1 MSFLRKRERDAGPPP
16 PDYLPEQREVKPPN
30 VNVWVDG
37 REVTVPSS
45 WSVLRACRYAG
56 ARVPSLCHH
65 PALNPSGRC
74 GVCVVCIEDGKSS
87 LFVLSCK
94 TVVEAGMRITTQSPE
109 VMHQAQSNL
118 HEFLGGRT
126 LESLLQ
132 SGRRAP
138 EIEDLIK
145 FVRSEPIV
153 PEGRREHAVVRDQS
167 LCISCTRCVRA
178 CSNIQAMDILSIN
191 TGNPAQ
197 PIVFE
202 GNLPLHATNCIACGQ
217 CTVVCPTGAVRE
229 RSDVAA
235 VMNEFLWMPE
245 PEERRTMIVMT
256 APSARIS
263 LGEMMGDEPG
273 TTDVGTVVAALHAAG
288 FDLVFD
294 TTVGA
299 DMTATLEA
307 VELIE
312 RLKSN
317 GPLPMFTSCCPAW
330 KYPHLR
336 KHLSR
341 CKSPM
346 MMLGAM
352 IRHWMEQRGVPRQ
365 NYVVVAMMP
374 CTAKKE
380 EILRHEYLAPDG
392 TQDVDFVLTVREM
405 GSFLDQRGVVWGSL
419 PGEHK
424 PAYDEPFCSA
434 SGGGS
439 LFAVSGGV
447 MEAALR
453 VAYTVL
459 NKEEDVPQTKESLFD
474 IIDIAVIS
482 GSKSIMNF
490 LESQHLS
497 DAQRAQERSGPV
509 VHVKHFVECMAC
521 PGGCIGGGGQ
531 PQSTDELVLEKRRA
545 AVYRISKASKH
556 SAPIAEQRTY
566 IETTLK
572 DITSDLAKSLLEYE
586 HQLEELS
593 TETVILYG
601 SQSGDTALRAKL
613 LAEFLSMSLPDK
625 ITLLPMDSFP
635 FEKLPQVSTLIIVS
649 STWEGETGFYPN
661 NAQEFYKRL
670 VHIDHSLLNT
680 MLLTTKFAVCG
691 FGSSRYPN
699 FCRFAVDLHIL
710 LNSLGGYPVM
720 NLTTVD
726 VERPN
731 KGKKFFTK
739 WMRNLAL
746 ALKREELPDPNYLV
760 VPSVV
765 SAAKSSCG
773 LQAGED
779 VHILPANPKADVES
793 LINAIYP
800 NMLNTS
806 VTLVPLSTAFK
817 SQIPPHLTIRQLFE
831 QFIDLSHKPTM
842 WFVEKMEALLHEAND
857 DTPPLCPA
865 LKDTRLFRSWA
876 ADKTY
881 ASVLKMYKAVVPPM
895 EILLSMVPLTQTRA
909 YTPIH
914 LDPPRP
920 NTLAI
925 CVRMHGGH
933 CSNFLIGLKKGDEDV
948 LTFGCGERR
957 LPVCEEVV
965 ETFDISNMTKE
976 KVRFTITSPQSDKF
990 RVVFE
995 PQFGVIKPSYVVT
1008 VRATVMCLCTTSVT
1022 DMVSISCELVNR
1034 KPDESQST
1042 PKIKNPPKAELQCF
1056 QRECETLSNLRCPY
1070 IVAFVGYCEQPGKL
1084 ALVTE
1089 FHPLGSL
1096 ARYCHDPA
1104 LSTLFK
1110 FKALINCARGVSFLH
1125 SCGIMHRDL
1134 KPDNL
1139 LVVTL
1144 EDSAPIVC
1152 KIADFAPVYMA
1163 PEMLLG
1169 ADCSPSADVFSFGVV
1184 MWELFTGLRP
1194 YCTPDFE
1201 RSYHH
1206 VAMWRSRLSRL
1217 SPLPQGIPLKKL
1229 LPVLLILFLEGFT
1242 SSSIN
1247 SYAGYM
1253 VVDIGPTSDPN
1264 RVGFY
1269 AGLLTCCFFAAQFVS
1284 SYPIGALSDRVGR
1297 RPVLLVG
1304 TAGIMLSQVAF
1315 GFSWTLAAAL
1325 AFRSLNGILNG
1336 NVGTAKTY
1344 LAELT
1349 DASNRV
1355 KTFSFIGL
1363 MFGLGS
1369 VVGAGVGGLTARPA
1383 IQYPSLF
1390 SKSGIFG
1397 RFPYLLPNLVVVFI
1411 IFIAL
1416 VLSYFFL
1423 EETLP
1428 KKSLGTAPKAVES
1441 EEQERDC
1448 EQGAEMSAVVP
1459 GKGPEEAEKSDNQD
1473 EVPLVSDADKANRA
1487 AIEPPSR
1494 CSKENLELWK
1504 YPLLTVATYGSVAIV
1519 QATIFATIPLWAIAT
1534 KSHGGL
1540 GFKPAQV
1547 GLINTISGAGCVISQ
1562 LFIGPTMLRK
1572 FKILPTMRMC
1582 CVALVPVLFLFPVVS
1597 ITVHKRWATWLV
1609 LSVLLVAWQSF
1620 SQTMFNATNVLMAN
1634 SVEPRKMGT
1643 LNGIGQSAAS
1653 LVRTVLPALCGLL
1666 TNFAFSGDH
1675 EFPFNHFLPFF
1686 VSSAA
1691 SLGLLCVTLLLPSS
1705 LNSAKGASQAAS
1717 IPEASEAPVS
1727 SPEAVSN
1734 SRSDR
1739 SEL

>member
-1 MSFLRKRERDAGPPP
+1 MRASAPRGRGFLLRRVLLFRDTFPLLESTYLVVYLSAKLGSCSRARGSVPAALHELSPQTGARCRATTARLPPGAAGAADISPGFPRACVDVAGPACPAAC
-16 PDYLPEQREVKPPN
+16 QEVKPPN

-74 GVCVVCIEDGKSS
+74 GVCVVCIEDGGTWPTLPAHPPLAHSPNPRLLHKPVHPSCFPPSPGRCGLAAPINGIEFLLIRLRRGAHSKSS

-153 PEGRREHAVVRDQS
+153 PEGRREYAVVRDQS
-167 LCISCTRCVRA
+167 LCISCTRYAPLPPPPVGPRASRRAARCVRA

-263 LGEMMGDEPG
+263 LGDEPG

-330 KYPHLR
+330 VTLIDKYPHLR

-474 IIDIAVIS
+474 MCRRTVQSGEWLDAQVSATPGVYSSRSIDIAVIS

-586 HQLEELS
+586 HQLVAPRIRHPSVGLRFRSSSQGESESKEELS

-731 KGKKFFTK
+731 K
-739 WMRNLAL
+739 
-746 ALKREELPDPNYLV
+746 Y
-760 VPSVV
+760 V
-765 SAAKSSCG
+765 S
-773 LQAGED
+773 
-779 VHILPANPKADVES
+779 
-793 LINAIYP
+793 
-800 NMLNTS
+800 
-806 VTLVPLSTAFK
+806 LSF
-817 SQIPPHLTIRQLFE
+817 
-831 QFIDLSHKPTM
+831 
-842 WFVEKMEALLHEAND
+842 
-857 DTPPLCPA
+857 
-865 LKDTRLFRSWA
+865 
-876 ADKTY
+876 
-881 ASVLKMYKAVVPPM
+881 
-895 EILLSMVPLTQTRA
+895 
-909 YTPIH
+909 
-914 LDPPRP
+914 
-920 NTLAI
+920 
-925 CVRMHGGH
+925 
-933 CSNFLIGLKKGDEDV
+933 
-948 LTFGCGERR
+948 
-957 LPVCEEVV
+957 
-965 ETFDISNMTKE
+965 
-976 KVRFTITSPQSDKF
+976 
-990 RVVFE
+990 
-995 PQFGVIKPSYVVT
+995 
-1008 VRATVMCLCTTSVT
+1008 
-1022 DMVSISCELVNR
+1022 
-1034 KPDESQST
+1034 
-1042 PKIKNPPKAELQCF
+1042 
-1056 QRECETLSNLRCPY
+1056 
-1070 IVAFVGYCEQPGKL
+1070 PG
-1084 ALVTE
+1084 
-1089 FHPLGSL
+1089 S
-1096 ARYCHDPA
+1096 
-1104 LSTLFK
+1104 
-1110 FKALINCARGVSFLH
+1110 
-1125 SCGIMHRDL
+1125 
-1134 KPDNL
+1134 
-1139 LVVTL
+1139 
-1144 EDSAPIVC
+1144 
-1152 KIADFAPVYMA
+1152 
-1163 PEMLLG
+1163 
-1169 ADCSPSADVFSFGVV
+1169 
-1184 MWELFTGLRP
+1184 
-1194 YCTPDFE
+1194 
-1201 RSYHH
+1201 
-1206 VAMWRSRLSRL
+1206 
-1217 SPLPQGIPLKKL
+1217 
-1229 LPVLLILFLEGFT
+1229 
-1242 SSSIN
+1242 
-1247 SYAGYM
+1247 
-1253 VVDIGPTSDPN
+1253 
-1264 RVGFY
+1264 
-1269 AGLLTCCFFAAQFVS
+1269 
-1284 SYPIGALSDRVGR
+1284 
-1297 RPVLLVG
+1297 
-1304 TAGIMLSQVAF
+1304 
-1315 GFSWTLAAAL
+1315 
-1325 AFRSLNGILNG
+1325 
-1336 NVGTAKTY
+1336 
-1344 LAELT
+1344 
-1349 DASNRV
+1349 
-1355 KTFSFIGL
+1355 
-1363 MFGLGS
+1363 
-1369 VVGAGVGGLTARPA
+1369 
-1383 IQYPSLF
+1383 
-1390 SKSGIFG
+1390 
-1397 RFPYLLPNLVVVFI
+1397 
-1411 IFIAL
+1411 
-1416 VLSYFFL
+1416 
-1423 EETLP
+1423 
-1428 KKSLGTAPKAVES
+1428 
-1441 EEQERDC
+1441 
-1448 EQGAEMSAVVP
+1448 
-1459 GKGPEEAEKSDNQD
+1459 
-1473 EVPLVSDADKANRA
+1473 
-1487 AIEPPSR
+1487 
-1494 CSKENLELWK
+1494 
-1504 YPLLTVATYGSVAIV
+1504 
-1519 QATIFATIPLWAIAT
+1519 
-1534 KSHGGL
+1534 
-1540 GFKPAQV
+1540 
-1547 GLINTISGAGCVISQ
+1547 
-1562 LFIGPTMLRK
+1562 
-1572 FKILPTMRMC
+1572 
-1582 CVALVPVLFLFPVVS
+1582 
-1597 ITVHKRWATWLV
+1597 
-1609 LSVLLVAWQSF
+1609 
-1620 SQTMFNATNVLMAN
+1620 
-1634 SVEPRKMGT
+1634 
-1643 LNGIGQSAAS
+1643 
-1653 LVRTVLPALCGLL
+1653 
-1666 TNFAFSGDH
+1666 
-1675 EFPFNHFLPFF
+1675 
-1686 VSSAA
+1686 
-1691 SLGLLCVTLLLPSS
+1691 
-1705 LNSAKGASQAAS
+1705 
-1717 IPEASEAPVS
+1717 
-1727 SPEAVSN
+1727 
-1734 SRSDR
+1734 
-1739 SEL
+1739 